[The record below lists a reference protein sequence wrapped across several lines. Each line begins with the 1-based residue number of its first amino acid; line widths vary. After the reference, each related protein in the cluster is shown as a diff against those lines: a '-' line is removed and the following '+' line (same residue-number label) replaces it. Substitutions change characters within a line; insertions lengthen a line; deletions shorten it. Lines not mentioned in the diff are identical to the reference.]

1 MTLQSLHILITGRV
15 QGVGFR
21 PFVCRIANQYNLSGW
36 VLNRSGEVEIQVEGL
51 QQNLEAFQRALVDQA
66 PPLAK
71 PNSPVCTTVPY
82 EGLSGFV
89 IKHSEAGQGGNVH
102 IPPDY
107 FVCDDCLAEMQD
119 PDERRYRYPFINCTQ
134 CGPRYTLI
142 DRLPYDRQN
151 TAMSGFDLC
160 PACRSEYE
168 NPLDRRYHAQPLAC
182 AECGPKLLFR
192 QPCRTGISNTVE
204 LSNFSV
210 PPFDKGELGG
220 ISGSLIERQAFKIP
234 LNPPFAKGEAVDSTV
249 LSDITGNQAALEAC
263 MDALRKGLIVAIK
276 GAGGYHLLCDATDNA
291 VVARLRQTKHR
302 PDKPLAVLLPRQ
314 GTDGLD
320 YVRAVA
326 DPEPS
331 ELDLLSS
338 PLRPIVLMRKRKD
351 ATPLA
356 EAIAPGLGEVG
367 LMLAYSPLH
376 HLLIDAFNA
385 PLVATSANISG
396 EPVLTDGVE
405 VERRLG
411 HVADAFLHHDRP
423 IRRPADD
430 SVFRCIAGKL
440 RPLRLG
446 RGLSP
451 LEMAA
456 PFSELAHVLLAVGSD
471 LKNTFAL
478 GFGNRIVVSP
488 HIGDLG
494 TVRSG
499 EVFERV
505 IADLQSLYQMNPAA
519 IVCDAHPD
527 YRSSRWARSQQIPV
541 IRVFHHHA
549 HASALAGEYGI
560 MAQKMLIFTWDG
572 VGFGEDH
579 TLWGGEALLG
589 HPGTWRRVSSMR
601 PFRLLGGD
609 KASREPWRCG
619 LALCLEMGIAWK
631 SCPKDTE
638 LLVHAWERQL
648 HCPVSSSVGRLFD
661 AAAALTGLS
670 MDASFEGQAA
680 MRLEAL
686 SEPID
691 EYIELPLL
699 GDSSGLWRGDWGPL
713 LPMLMDDTLSIAE
726 RGSLFHASLARLIV
740 AQAVKIRE
748 GQGLNKVGLTGGVFQ
763 NRLLTEQATRLLAQQ
778 GFEVFLPT
786 EIPAND
792 AGISYGQIIEAAAQI
807 KI

>member
-1 MTLQSLHILITGRV
+1 
-15 QGVGFR
+15 
-21 PFVCRIANQYNLSGW
+21 

-51 QQNLEAFQRALVDQA
+51 QQNLEAFQRALVEQA

-71 PNSPVCTTVPY
+71 PNPPVCTTVPY
-82 EGLSGFV
+82 EGLSGFI
-89 IKHSEAGQGGNVH
+89 IKHSEAGQVGNVH

-107 FVCDDCLAEMQD
+107 FVCDDCLAEMQE
-119 PDERRYRYPFINCTQ
+119 PSERRYRYPFINCTQ

-142 DRLPYDRQN
+142 DRLPYDRPN
-151 TAMSGFDLC
+151 TVMSGFDLC
-160 PACRSEYE
+160 HACRAEYE

-182 AECGPKLLFR
+182 AECGPRLTFR
-192 QPCRTGISNTVE
+192 QSAAGRNKSAPAGVS
-204 LSNFSV
+204 
-210 PPFDKGELGG
+210 GEMDGRMP
-220 ISGSLIERQAFKIP
+220 E
-234 LNPPFAKGEAVDSTV
+234 TV
-249 LSDITGNQAALEAC
+249 LARPYSGLHPVLNSPAFQDITGNQAALDAC
-263 MDALRKGLIVAIK
+263 LDALRKGLIVAVK
-276 GAGGYHLLCDATDNA
+276 GVGGYHLLCDATDNA
-291 VVARLRQTKHR
+291 VVSRLRQAKHR
-302 PDKPLAVLLPRQ
+302 PDKPLAVLLPRR
-314 GTDGLD
+314 GADGLD
-320 YVRAVA
+320 YVRAVTE
-326 DPEPS
+326 PEPD
-331 ELDLLSS
+331 ELELLNS
-338 PLRPIVLMRKRKD
+338 PLRPIVLMRKRSD
-351 ATPLA
+351 ATLLA
-356 EAIAPGLGEVG
+356 ESIAPGLNEVG

-376 HLLIDAFNA
+376 HLLIDAFAA

-405 VERRLG
+405 VESRLVQ
-411 HVADAFLHHDRP
+411 VADAFLHHDRP

-446 RGLSP
+446 RGL
-451 LEMAA
+451 A
-456 PFSELAHVLLAVGSD
+456 PVEIALPFEFQQPLLAVGAD
-471 LKNTFAL
+471 LKNTVAL

-505 IADLQSLYQMNPAA
+505 IADLQSLYQINPAA

-527 YRSSRWARSQQIPV
+527 YRSSRWARSRQIPI

-549 HASALAGEYGI
+549 HASALAGEYRF
-560 MAQKMLIFTWDG
+560 MAQEMLIFTWDG

-589 HPGTWRRVSSMR
+589 YPGTWRRVSSMR

-619 LALCLEMGIAWK
+619 LALCLEMGITWK

-638 LLVHAWERQL
+638 LLIHAWERQL

-661 AAAALTGLS
+661 AAAALAGVR

-740 AQAVKIRE
+740 AQAVKVRE
-748 GQGLNKVGLTGGVFQ
+748 LEGLNKVGLTGGVFQ
-763 NRLLTEQATRLLAQQ
+763 NRLLTEKATRLLAQQ

-786 EIPAND
+786 QIPAND

-807 KI
+807 NNDMIN